1 MNFTTISRKV
11 VIKFFFYYYK
21 INDTRSLWLLC
32 NLLFHRGGLIIPK
45 INLESILFLGL
56 LTYINYSA
64 NLLDHLELKQYIKLF
79 LIRIL
84 EITSL
89 IDIELLFYSIQ
100 AQ

>member
-1 MNFTTISRKV
+1 MILDRYGCFAIFYFIKSNQNQSISWTPFAEV
-11 VIKFFFYYYK
+11 
-21 INDTRSLWLLC
+21 
-32 NLLFHRGGLIIPK
+32 
-45 INLESILFLGL
+45 
-56 LTYINYSA
+56 TYINYSA
-64 NLLDHLELKQYIKLF
+64 KLLDHLELKQYIKLF